1 MGLVAEKRSFLCNDL
16 RPCRARLQPPPM
28 KLVVTVAVC
37 LASIAALGQSSAADR
52 KLLLD
57 NAEMSA
63 TRYAIPDEKAIDLSF
78 PAGDGVIVPLN
89 DLRWSKAMSADSDS
103 TAAAGEAL
111 YVDQGARPAVS
122 RTASTPPDGTVV
134 AVNLKHHWTSTLR
147 KCEEPRQCVR
157 PVKIGEQVIGET
169 RQLFTNNYISAYRH
183 QLEPG
188 GTLTSSYFTSRG
200 ADHVLIVAVTP
211 LTANFSG
218 DEIKLE
224 AGQVY
229 FSTAQEVEVTAGK
242 DRATWVAIRIH
253 AAGTTH

>member
-1 MGLVAEKRSFLCNDL
+1 
-16 RPCRARLQPPPM
+16 
-28 KLVVTVAVC
+28 
-37 LASIAALGQSSAADR
+37 
-52 KLLLD
+52 
-57 NAEMSA
+57 MSA
-63 TRYAIPDEKAIDLSF
+63 TRYVLPNEKPIELSF
-78 PAGDGVIVPLN
+78 AAGDGVIVPLN
-89 DLRWSKAMSADSDS
+89 DLRWSSAISADSEWP
-103 TAAAGEAL
+103 AVGGEAF
-111 YVDQGARPAVS
+111 YVDQGAKPAVS
-122 RTASTPPDGTVV
+122 RTANTPADGRVV

-169 RQLFTNNYISAYRH
+169 RQLFTNNYISSYRH

-200 ADHVLIVAVTP
+200 TDHVLIVSVTP
-211 LTANFSG
+211 LKANFSG

-229 FSTAQEVEVTAGK
+229 FSTAQEVEVIAGK

-253 AAGTTH
+253 AADTAH